1 MREKDINLLAKEI
14 VTKCSVLN
22 KKLTIAESCTGGMI
36 ASYIT
41 SVSGSS
47 NIFDRGFVT
56 YSNEAKIDLL
66 NVKKATLKNHGAV
79 SFETAIEMV
88 EGAINNSIASV
99 AISITGVAGPK
110 GGTKVNPV
118 GTVYIAVIVDN
129 KKEVQKYSF
138 KNRGRRFIRLASVFE
153 ALNLLGKKL
162 DVQQS
167 IFKG

>member
-36 ASYIT
+36 AGYIT

-162 DVQQS
+162 DVS
-167 IFKG
+167 

>member
-1 MREKDINLLAKEI
+1 MREKDINLLAEKI
-14 VTKCSVLN
+14 VTKCSILN
-22 KKLTIAESCTGGMI
+22 KKLSTAESCTGGMV

-56 YSNEAKIDLL
+56 YSNEAKVDLL
-66 NVKKATLKNHGAV
+66 NVKKETLKNYGAV

-88 EGAINNSIASV
+88 EGAIKNSFASA
-99 AISITGVAGPK
+99 AISITGVAGPG

-118 GTVYIAVIVDN
+118 GSVYIAVIVDN

-138 KNRGRRFIRLASVFE
+138 ENKDRKSIRLASVFE

-162 DVQQS
+162 D
-167 IFKG
+167 

>member
-167 IFKG
+167 VFKG

>member
-22 KKLTIAESCTGGMI
+22 KKLTVAESCTGGMI

-56 YSNEAKIDLL
+56 YSNKAKIDLL
-66 NVKKATLKNHGAV
+66 NVKKETLKNHGAV
-79 SFETAIEMV
+79 SFEAAIEMV

-99 AISITGVAGPK
+99 AISITGVAGPA

-118 GTVYIAVIVDN
+118 GSVYIAVIVDN

-138 KNRGRRFIRLASVFE
+138 KNRGRKFIRLASVFE

-162 DVQQS
+162 DVS
-167 IFKG
+167 

>member
-162 DVQQS
+162 DVQ
-167 IFKG
+167 

>member
-118 GTVYIAVIVDN
+118 GSVYIAVIVDN

-138 KNRGRRFIRLASVFE
+138 QNRGRRFIRLASVFE

-162 DVQQS
+162 DV
-167 IFKG
+167 

>member
-110 GGTKVNPV
+110 GGTKEKPV
-118 GTVYIAVIVDN
+118 GLVYIGIKKNSKTIVKKYLFKN
-129 KKEVQKYSF
+129 KKRNSIQKTTV
-138 KNRGRRFIRLASVFE
+138 KE
-153 ALNLLGKKL
+153 ALKL
-162 DVQQS
+162 ILS
-167 IFKG
+167 ITK

>member
-118 GTVYIAVIVDN
+118 GSVYIAVIVDN

-162 DVQQS
+162 DVS
-167 IFKG
+167 